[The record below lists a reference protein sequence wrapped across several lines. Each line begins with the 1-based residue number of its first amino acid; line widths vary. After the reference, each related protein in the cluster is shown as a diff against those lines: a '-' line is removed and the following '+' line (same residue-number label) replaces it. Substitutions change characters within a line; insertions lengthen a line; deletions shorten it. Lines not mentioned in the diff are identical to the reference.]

1 MITIYFPEK
10 TVIGNSTPSQISFSD
25 TLPTR
30 FRPTSKIEF
39 PIWVNDGAAWNISNL
54 QIFDTGII
62 NICNGYTFVFELV
75 HQWLEQNKDIIVHPK
90 DPKDY
95 PTAKGKY

>member
-1 MITIYFPEK
+1 MTAADICTKLNRQAKSINANLGMEMISPSHVDYMPPIQKIQKTIDNFQRSIK
-10 TVIGNSTPSQISFSD
+10 NNMSD
-25 TLPTR
+25 
-30 FRPTSKIEF
+30 I
-39 PIWVNDGAAWNISNL
+39 
-54 QIFDTGII
+54 
-62 NICNGYTFVFELV
+62 ELV